1 MEQSQQ
7 EELKN
12 NHAEGQQNEGLDL
25 NSNQENM
32 AENITVDELE
42 KLRQELSAK
51 QLECETLNDKLLR
64 TVAELDNVR
73 RRSREELEK
82 TAKYAVTNFV
92 SDLVVV
98 VENFFMAS
106 KHAPRKELEEN
117 SITKNYFQ
125 AIEMTEKELAKILEK
140 NQVRRIDPLGEQFD
154 HNFHEAIAR
163 LDSEE
168 EEGKILAVIQ
178 AGYTIGERLIRP
190 ALVSVAKKAS

>member
-1 MEQSQQ
+1 MQENQQ
-7 EELKN
+7 
-12 NHAEGQQNEGLDL
+12 DSL
-25 NSNQENM
+25 NQNQES
-32 AENITVDELE
+32 ELE
-42 KLRQELSAK
+42 NKDQDQNLSAK
-51 QLECETLNDKLLR
+51 ESENEPSELQNLQAQLDAKIAEISDLNDKLLR
-64 TVAELDNVR
+64 MAAELDNFR

-82 TAKYAVTNFV
+82 TAKYAVTNFA

-117 SITKNYFQ
+117 QVTKNYFQ
-125 AIEMTEKELAKILEK
+125 AIEMTEKELTKILEK
-140 NQVRRIDPLGEQFD
+140 NQVLRIDPLGEQFD

-178 AGYTIGERLIRP
+178 AGYKIGDRLIRP
-190 ALVSVAKKAS
+190 ALVSVAKKIS